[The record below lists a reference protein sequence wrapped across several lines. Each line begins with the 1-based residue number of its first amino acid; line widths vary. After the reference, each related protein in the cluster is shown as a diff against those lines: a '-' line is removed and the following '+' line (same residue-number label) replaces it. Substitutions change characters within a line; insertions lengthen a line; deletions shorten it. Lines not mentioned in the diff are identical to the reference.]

1 MRSTAS
7 AARAIAEASRPCAR
21 CRLQAS
27 RSVMPLT
34 RPSRA
39 SHSIA
44 AYATSFRAL
53 PRGYGNASFFSSSAS
68 ASATSEPS
76 QTSPPPT
83 EEEASSTESS
93 APKPSSSS
101 SSPPLTHYDIFPET
115 LPLGPPPSGHF
126 PIDTRALRR
135 EFLRLQAR
143 HHPDMQYHQHQHQH
157 ASPKAKA
164 RAEATSAL
172 INEAYKTLSNP
183 LLRAQYLLSLRGV
196 DVATDET
203 MQVDDPSLL
212 ALVLEAHEEISEAQ
226 REEDLAE
233 LMRTNDERIRES
245 EEVLERA
252 FRDDDVQAAKR
263 EAVRLRYWVNI
274 KESLDNWEEGRPV
287 VLQH

>member
-7 AARAIAEASRPCAR
+7 ALRAVARPCAR

-27 RSVMPLT
+27 RSMSTATTPN
-34 RPSRA
+34 PA

-44 AYATSFRAL
+44 TRAGSWRVLRHSSVAFLSTSAAAAA
-53 PRGYGNASFFSSSAS
+53 PSAS
-68 ASATSEPS
+68 ASASPASEEQQQQAS
-76 QTSPPPT
+76 
-83 EEEASSTESS
+83 ASS
-93 APKPSSSS
+93 
-101 SSPPLTHYDIFPET
+101 PLTHYDIFPET

-143 HHPDMQYHQHQHQH
+143 HHPDMH
-157 ASPKAKA
+157 PPGPLKT

-172 INEAYKTLSNP
+172 INDAYKTLANP

-212 ALVLEAHEEISEAQ
+212 AVVLEAHEEISDADK
-226 REEDLAE
+226 EEDLAE
-233 LMRTNDERIRES
+233 LRAVNDARIEKS
-245 EEVLERA
+245 EGVLEAA
-252 FRDDDVQAAKR
+252 FREDDVSAAKR
-263 EAVRLRYWVNI
+263 EAVKLRYWVNI
-274 KESLDNWEEGRPV
+274 KQSLDNWEEGRPV

>member
-7 AARAIAEASRPCAR
+7 AANALRAVARPCAR

-27 RSVMPLT
+27 RSMSMATTPN
-34 RPSRA
+34 PA

-44 AYATSFRAL
+44 TQVGSSRAL
-53 PRGYGNASFFSSSAS
+53 PQQRHSSVAFFSTSAVASAPSAS
-68 ASATSEPS
+68 ASASASPSEE
-76 QTSPPPT
+76 QQ
-83 EEEASSTESS
+83 A
-93 APKPSSSS
+93 ASSSS
-101 SSPPLTHYDIFPET
+101 SQPPLTHYDIFPET

-143 HHPDMQYHQHQHQH
+143 HHPDMH
-157 ASPKAKA
+157 PPGPLKI

-172 INEAYKTLSNP
+172 INDAYKTLANP

-212 ALVLEAHEEISEAQ
+212 AVVLEAHEEISDADK
-226 REEDLAE
+226 EEDLAE
-233 LMRTNDERIRES
+233 LRAVNDTRIRKS
-245 EEVLERA
+245 EDVLEEA
-252 FRDDDVQAAKR
+252 FRDDDVPAAKR
-263 EAVRLRYWVNI
+263 EAVKLRYWVNI
-274 KESLDNWEEGRPV
+274 KQSLDNWEEGQPV

>member
-7 AARAIAEASRPCAR
+7 AAKAFRAVARPCAR

-27 RSVMPLT
+27 RSMSTATTPN
-34 RPSRA
+34 PA
-39 SHSIA
+39 WHSIA
-44 AYATSFRAL
+44 ARVGSWRAL
-53 PRGYGNASFFSSSAS
+53 RHSGVAFLSTSAAASGPSAS
-68 ASATSEPS
+68 ASAS
-76 QTSPPPT
+76 
-83 EEEASSTESS
+83 ASSEQQQQQQQQQASSS
-93 APKPSSSS
+93 A
-101 SSPPLTHYDIFPET
+101 PLTHYDIFPET

-143 HHPDMQYHQHQHQH
+143 HHPDMH
-157 ASPKAKA
+157 PPGPLKT

-172 INEAYKTLSNP
+172 INGAYKTLANP

-212 ALVLEAHEEISEAQ
+212 AVVLEAHEEISDADK
-226 REEDLAE
+226 EEDLAE
-233 LMRTNDERIRES
+233 LRAVNDKRIGES
-245 EEVLERA
+245 EGVLEEA
-252 FRDDDVQAAKR
+252 FREDNVPAAKR
-263 EAVRLRYWVNI
+263 EAVKLRYWVNI
-274 KESLDNWEEGRPV
+274 KQSLDNWEEGRPV